1 MDNLLCEESWPASPL
16 TPEPL
21 PNFRHRSHDN
31 DVVKMYPEIDA
42 ATMEEAIAMDLEKEL
57 CFNNHGDKFVEFFV
71 SKKLT
76 DYRFHAFQWL
86 IQTRSRLNLSYETVF
101 SAANCFDRFVYMTCC
116 DEWTNWMVELV
127 AVTSLSI
134 ASKFNEVTTPLLEEL
149 EMEGLTHMFHVNTVA
164 QMELIILKALEWRVN
179 AVTSYTFSQTL
190 VSKIDCIHGRPL
202 GVFGCTYPC
211 ASSNTFLD
219 PSHPTIGLS
228 DPFRQTIGLS
238 HPTRPTIG
246 LSDPSGRSDPSDDRS
261 GRSDPRI
268 GGEWMLPEASHPFFA
283 PLRKVTSVPCILSK
297 GHICSLHPLDDA
309 TVRWYPLDLT
319 LFGRDTSSPVSYD
332 SPPARV
338 SADRTTQLDCIH
350 GRPLGVFGCTYPC
363 ASSNTF
369 LDPSHPT
376 IGLSDPFRQTI
387 GLSHPTR
394 PTIGL
399 SDPSGRSDPSD
410 DRSGRSD
417 PRIGGEWM
425 LPEASHPFFAPLR
438 KVTSVPCILSKG
450 HICSLHPLDDA
461 TVRWYPLDLTLFGR
475 DTSSPVSYDSPP
487 ARVSADRTTQLDLKM
502 LQYPPSVVATAA
514 IWILM
519 EDKVCRES
527 IMNLFEQNHKEKIV
541 KCVDGMKNRDIDHQS
556 SRRRYSEGRNI
567 LSLLQRGDV
576 MNMNG
581 DYNVE
586 ELSKIFQIFR
596 YEKKKRDRG
605 NHQDNIR
612 PAKRK
617 TIEMSNYI

>member
-190 VSKIDCIHGRPL
+190 VSKIGMVGDHM
-202 GVFGCTYPC
+202 TM
-211 ASSNTFLD
+211 N
-219 PSHPTIGLS
+219 
-228 DPFRQTIGLS
+228 
-238 HPTRPTIG
+238 
-246 LSDPSGRSDPSDDRS
+246 
-261 GRSDPRI
+261 RI
-268 GGEWMLPEASHPFFA
+268 TNHL
-283 PLRKVTSVPCILSK
+283 
-297 GHICSLHPLDDA
+297 LDD
-309 TVRWYPLDLT
+309 L
-319 LFGRDTSSPVSYD
+319 
-332 SPPARV
+332 
-338 SADRTTQLDCIH
+338 C
-350 GRPLGVFGCTYPC
+350 
-363 ASSNTF
+363 
-369 LDPSHPT
+369 
-376 IGLSDPFRQTI
+376 
-387 GLSHPTR
+387 
-394 PTIGL
+394 
-399 SDPSGRSDPSD
+399 
-410 DRSGRSD
+410 
-417 PRIGGEWM
+417 
-425 LPEASHPFFAPLR
+425 
-438 KVTSVPCILSKG
+438 
-450 HICSLHPLDDA
+450 
-461 TVRWYPLDLTLFGR
+461 
-475 DTSSPVSYDSPP
+475 
-487 ARVSADRTTQLDLKM
+487 DLKM

-556 SRRRYSEGRNI
+556 ARRRYSEGRNI

-586 ELSKIFQIFR
+586 ALSKIFQIFR